1 MLWGMGIYPT
11 VQFKAKRARHRE
23 FWTLILQGENYSRF
37 MRLALKEDPGEDG
50 KPVFGDADFVYRKF
64 QELEPTAEPTLVY
77 NLETTGTHS
86 YIANGLAVH
95 NCQYCG
101 EHFGDDE
108 LTYDHVVPQSR
119 GGRTCWTNIVT
130 ACCACN
136 NRKDNRT
143 PDEAEMNLLS
153 RPKQPRW
160 MPASLV
166 DAACKRE
173 IPPQWVDWVGWMQAA
188 A

>member
-1 MLWGMGIYPT
+1 MRTLLLNISYEPIRLVNWQDAVSDWFLGKVEILASYEDQILHSTYLELPMPAVVRLVRRHHQYRPE
-11 VQFKAKRARHRE
+11 VVPLERRYVYARDH
-23 FWTLILQGENYSRF
+23 WT
-37 MRLALKEDPGEDG
+37 
-50 KPVFGDADFVYRKF
+50 
-64 QELEPTAEPTLVY
+64 
-77 NLETTGTHS
+77 
-86 YIANGLAVH
+86 
-95 NCQYCG
+95 CCYCG
-101 EHFGDDE
+101 ERFSDE
-108 LTYDHVVPQSR
+108 DLTYDHVVPQSR

-143 PDEAEMNLLS
+143 PDEAEMKLLS